1 MSLDLALDEEDE
13 EEVRPVDAKATVFLV
28 WPAGA
33 AIGVRD
39 VVSMVGVLETILYT
53 ATNHNNT

>member
-28 WPAGA
+28 RPAGA

-39 VVSMVGVLETILYT
+39 VVSMVGVLETIF
-53 ATNHNNT
+53 

>member
-13 EEVRPVDAKATVFLV
+13 EVRPVDAKATEFLV
-28 WPAGA
+28 RPAGA

-39 VVSMVGVLETILYT
+39 VVYMVGVLETIF
-53 ATNHNNT
+53 